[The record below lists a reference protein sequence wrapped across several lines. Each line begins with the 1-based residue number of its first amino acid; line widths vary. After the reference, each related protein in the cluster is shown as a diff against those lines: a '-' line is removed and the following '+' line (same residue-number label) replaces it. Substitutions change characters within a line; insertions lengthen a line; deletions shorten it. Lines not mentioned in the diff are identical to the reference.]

1 MERRLSRRPG
11 GSGDVR
17 HAIRR
22 HRLSLTPQGE
32 EIVRSR
38 HADRLARLSRLVDRL
53 SDEERS
59 VLAGSARVLARL
71 TEIAA
76 VIGD

>member
-1 MERRLSRRPG
+1 VDLLS
-11 GSGDVR
+11 
-17 HAIRR
+17 
-22 HRLSLTPQGE
+22 E
-32 EIVRSR
+32 EE
-38 HADRLARLSRLVDRL
+38 L
-53 SDEERS
+53 S